1 MKSHAEKLQELKKM
15 AKTQETIKK
24 KWTKALL
31 QYKQQQEALGNQVK
45 TLIKEKME
53 KDNVL
58 IDLELMNLKNVFL
71 LNYEKL
77 RRRTTK
83 VKKEKLVEENKEYQR
98 SLQQLQAQSQTANQ
112 KFGPNWCQE
121 KTGGL

>member
-1 MKSHAEKLQELKKM
+1 
-15 AKTQETIKK
+15 
-24 KWTKALL
+24 
-31 QYKQQQEALGNQVK
+31 VK

-98 SLQQLQAQSQTANQ
+98 SL
-112 KFGPNWCQE
+112 
-121 KTGGL
+121 